1 MKKKHHGKDALKE
14 GSYEEEASYTEEDA
28 LKEGSYEEEA
38 SYTEEDAL
46 TKGYTLGDMV
56 FHDT

>member
-1 MKKKHHGKDALKE
+1 MKKKHHGK
-14 GSYEEEASYTEEDA
+14 DA